1 MLKRNTSHIV
11 WICLIILF
19 PFSASS
25 QFIQSID
32 SKTIDSLELLLPESD
47 GETRID
53 LLNELAELYA
63 WYDPEK
69 AEIYSNEALES
80 SVNMAYHVGE
90 GQALYNKGHIKYFKG
105 DPVGAIDLLQQ
116 AIKLLEL

>member
-19 PFSASS
+19 PFSASA

-32 SKTIDSLELLLPESD
+32 SKTIDSLEILLAGSE

-69 AEIYSNEALES
+69 AEIYIKDALES
-80 SVNMAYHVGE
+80 SRQIGYKIGE
-90 GQALYNKGHIKYFKG
+90 GTAISTEGYRKYIQG
-105 DPVGAIDLLQQ
+105 DPVGAIDLYQ
-116 AIKLLEL
+116 

>member
-1 MLKRNTSHIV
+1 M
-11 WICLIILF
+11 ILL
-19 PFSASS
+19 PFSTFS

-32 SKTIDSLELLLPESD
+32 SKTIDSLELLLPGSE
-47 GETRID
+47 GEARID

-90 GQALYNKGHIKYFKG
+90 GQALYNKGFLKYFG
-105 DPVGAIDLLQQ
+105 GEPVGAIDFFQQ
-116 AIKLLEL
+116 AINIL